1 MTPNPQMEIENPARW
16 TGYNRKLFVDV
27 QSAENFICAICNNVL
42 RVAIQILKSNDPRRA
57 CEVCYKENIRYVVAI
72 LIH

>member
-1 MTPNPQMEIENPARW
+1 MEIANPTRR

-27 QSAENFICAICNNVL
+27 ESVENFICAICNNVL
-42 RVAIQILKSNDPRRA
+42 RVAIQIPQSNDPRRA
-57 CEVCYKENIRYVVAI
+57 CEICYKENIRYVLAI